1 MSVKPVFFALDGTT
15 LNEFEFELNK
25 LKGHIYGVKVG
36 LQLFISEGPKVVE
49 KLKNQGWTVFL
60 DLKLHD
66 IPNTVKEAT
75 KSVSAIGADYLTI
88 HIASSSEALYEATV
102 NKGSDLKILG
112 VSNALTSKA
121 MSEEISNKVN
131 KEFIIAKENGVDGVI
146 CPSSEIAKTKELF
159 ELIVTPGIRL
169 ENEQQHDQKNIS
181 TPQFALNQG
190 AKFLVMG
197 RSIRKNLNYIIN
209 ELQI

>member
-1 MSVKPVFFALDGTT
+1 MSVKPIFFALDGTT

>member
-1 MSVKPVFFALDGTT
+1 MSVKPIFFALDGTT
-15 LNEFEFELNK
+15 LNEFKFELNK

-49 KLKNQGWTVFL
+49 KLKNQGWNVFL

-75 KSVSAIGADYLTI
+75 KSASAIGADYLTI

-131 KEFIIAKENGVDGVI
+131 KEFTIAKENGVDGVI

>member
-1 MSVKPVFFALDGTT
+1 MSVKPVFFALDGAT

-75 KSVSAIGADYLTI
+75 KSASAIGADYLTI

-131 KEFIIAKENGVDGVI
+131 KEFTIAKENGVDGVI

-181 TPQFALNQG
+181 TPQFALSQG

>member
-1 MSVKPVFFALDGTT
+1 MSVKPIFFALDGTT

-75 KSVSAIGADYLTI
+75 KSASAIGADYLTI

-131 KEFIIAKENGVDGVI
+131 KEFTIAKENGVDGVI

-169 ENEQQHDQKNIS
+169 ENEQNHDQKNIS
-181 TPQFALNQG
+181 TPKFALSQG
-190 AKFLVMG
+190 TKFLVMG

>member
-1 MSVKPVFFALDGTT
+1 MSVKPIFFALDGTT

-36 LQLFISEGPKVVE
+36 LQLFVSEGPKVVE

-75 KSVSAIGADYLTI
+75 KSASVIGADYLTI

-121 MSEEISNKVN
+121 MNEEISNKVN
-131 KEFIIAKENGVDGVI
+131 KEFTIAKENGVDGVI

-169 ENEQQHDQKNIS
+169 ENELQHDQKNIS
-181 TPQFALNQG
+181 TPQFALSQG

>member
-1 MSVKPVFFALDGTT
+1 
-15 LNEFEFELNK
+15 
-25 LKGHIYGVKVG
+25 
-36 LQLFISEGPKVVE
+36 
-49 KLKNQGWTVFL
+49 
-60 DLKLHD
+60 
-66 IPNTVKEAT
+66 
-75 KSVSAIGADYLTI
+75 
-88 HIASSSEALYEATV
+88 
-102 NKGSDLKILG
+102 
-112 VSNALTSKA
+112 

-131 KEFIIAKENGVDGVI
+131 KEFTIAKENGVDGVI

-181 TPQFALNQG
+181 TPKFALNQG

>member
-1 MSVKPVFFALDGTT
+1 MSVKPIFFALDGTN

-75 KSVSAIGADYLTI
+75 KSASAIGADYLTI

-131 KEFIIAKENGVDGVI
+131 KEFTIAKENGVDGVI

>member
-1 MSVKPVFFALDGTT
+1 M
-15 LNEFEFELNK
+15 
-25 LKGHIYGVKVG
+25 
-36 LQLFISEGPKVVE
+36 VE

-75 KSVSAIGADYLTI
+75 KSASAIGADYLTI

-131 KEFIIAKENGVDGVI
+131 KEFRIAKENGVDGVI

-169 ENEQQHDQKNIS
+169 ENEQNHDQKNIS
-181 TPQFALNQG
+181 TPQFALSQG

>member
-1 MSVKPVFFALDGTT
+1 MSVKPIFFALDGTT

-181 TPQFALNQG
+181 TPQFALSQG

>member
-1 MSVKPVFFALDGTT
+1 
-15 LNEFEFELNK
+15 
-25 LKGHIYGVKVG
+25 
-36 LQLFISEGPKVVE
+36 VVE

-75 KSVSAIGADYLTI
+75 KSASAIGADYLTI

-169 ENEQQHDQKNIS
+169 ENEQQHLLDRITNL
-181 TPQFALNQG
+181 QFYL
-190 AKFLVMG
+190 FL
-197 RSIRKNLNYIIN
+197 RLPTANLRQPHSSYLLKLFIYTNRC
-209 ELQI
+209 

>member
-1 MSVKPVFFALDGTT
+1 MSVKPIFFALDGTA

-75 KSVSAIGADYLTI
+75 KSASEIGADYLTI

-131 KEFIIAKENGVDGVI
+131 KEFTIAKEKGVDGVI

>member
-1 MSVKPVFFALDGTT
+1 MSVKPIFFALDGTT

-75 KSVSAIGADYLTI
+75 KSASVIGADYLTI

-121 MSEEISNKVN
+121 MNEEISNKVN
-131 KEFIIAKENGVDGVI
+131 KEFTIAKENGVDGVI

-169 ENEQQHDQKNIS
+169 ENEQNHDQKNIS
-181 TPQFALNQG
+181 TPQFALSQG

>member
-1 MSVKPVFFALDGTT
+1 MSVKPIFFALDGIT

-75 KSVSAIGADYLTI
+75 KSASAIGADYLTI

-131 KEFIIAKENGVDGVI
+131 KEFTIAKENGVDGVI

-190 AKFLVMG
+190 ATFLVMG

>member
-1 MSVKPVFFALDGTT
+1 MSVKPIFFAIDGTT

-75 KSVSAIGADYLTI
+75 KSASAIGADYLTI

-121 MSEEISNKVN
+121 MSEE
-131 KEFIIAKENGVDGVI
+131 NGVDGVI

-169 ENEQQHDQKNIS
+169 ENEQNHDQKNIS
-181 TPQFALNQG
+181 TPQFALSQG